1 MMGATT
7 RWGGAALILCV
18 VPFLLPLYEMD
29 VYRKMLFWVALAISY
44 NFLFGITGQMA
55 LSHFAFA
62 GIGAYTVVILMTQ
75 AGIPLL
81 IAIPIALGFAALL
94 ALIVS
99 FAATRLEGFYLA
111 LATLAFAQL
120 FIVILDEGGALTGGT
135 GGLTSYRLPPVF
147 GFVIEGPWL
156 AVVMVAVVLVTLAIL
171 LRIDRSWFGRGCRAI
186 RDNGEAAAAMG
197 VDVKRIR
204 IIAFTIT
211 SIMAAGAG
219 MVYAFFDNTV
229 NPPVFGI
236 DNAFML
242 LFMVIIGG
250 SGSHLGAIVGAVLLR
265 LLQDVLEPFV
275 GQFHVLGLGILI
287 VVVILLQPKGL
298 VGIWDDIQ
306 PRRRAARRKAVQ

>member
-1 MMGATT
+1 MGAAI
-7 RWGGAALILCV
+7 RWGGAALIMCV

-44 NFLFGITGQMA
+44 NFLFGIAGQMA

-75 AGIPLL
+75 AGVPLLLAIPL
-81 IAIPIALGFAALL
+81 ALGL
-94 ALIVS
+94 AGILAFIVS

-120 FIVILDEGGALTGGT
+120 FIVILDEGGAVTGAT
-135 GGLTSYRLPPVF
+135 GGLTSYKLPLVF
-147 GFVIEGPWL
+147 GFEIEGPWL
-156 AVVMVAVVLVTLAIL
+156 AVVMAVVLLLTLAFL
-171 LRIDRSWFGRGCRAI
+171 LRIDRSWYGRACRAI

-197 VDVKRIR
+197 VDVKRTKIT
-204 IIAFTIT
+204 AFTVT

-229 NPPVFGI
+229 NPPVFGLE
-236 DNAFML
+236 NAFML

-250 SGSHLGAIVGAVLLR
+250 SGSHMGAIVGAVLLR
-265 LLQDVLEPFV
+265 LLQDILEPFV
-275 GQFHVLGLGILI
+275 GQFHVMGLGILM

-298 VGIWDDIQ
+298 VGIWEDLVG
-306 PRRRAARRKAVQ
+306 RRGAARRKSKP